1 MHSFLK
7 SLLAVSTLAIAT
19 AVPTAHAQLILS
31 GSSYG
36 EFVDPGLTFTS
47 VSNGPVVSLFESGV
61 PYRPAAPFNDTTTSI
76 TFTGAAFSNVAAGE
90 QLDLG
95 SIAIRNGITLLGT
108 TASWAAM
115 DLYLNLPDHGVVD
128 FKLTTL
134 LFSIDNTANAGG
146 IANVPDLFLVGY
158 SAVNPLVLG
167 GSAVNLNL
175 HLSQP
180 EFGTGAGASIA
191 EGSVADLSLY
201 ATFDM
206 TPVPEPSTYALGA
219 AALLIGFI
227 ALRRF
232 RSPATIAS

>member
-47 VSNGPVVSLFESGV
+47 LTNGPVVSLFESGV
-61 PYRPAAPFNDTTTSI
+61 PYKPAAPHNHTTTAI
-76 TFTGAAFSNVAAGE
+76 TFTGATFSNVAAGE
-90 QLDLG
+90 NLDLG
-95 SIAIRNGITLLGT
+95 AIEIRNGITLLGT

-115 DLYLNLPDHGVVD
+115 DLYLNLPDHGIVD

-134 LFSIDNTANAGG
+134 LFSIDNTANAGVG
-146 IANVPDLFLVGY
+146 NVPDLFLVGY
-158 SAVNPLVLG
+158 SAVNPLVLA
-167 GSAVNLNL
+167 GSAVNFNL
-175 HLSQP
+175 HLSHP
-180 EFGTGAGASIA
+180 EFGIGDGASIA
-191 EGSVADLSLY
+191 EGSIADLSLY

-206 TPVPEPSTYALGA
+206 TPVPEPSTYALAA
-219 AALLIGFI
+219 AALLVGFI
-227 ALRRF
+227 AFRRF
-232 RSPATIAS
+232 RSPVTIAS